1 MQEALTFTPHSA
13 FQFEW
18 PFNEA
23 PGLATPFLNAICRTL
38 IARIRADNRRLRD
51 QINVARATIAGLQG
65 LERPDVVAK
74 RRGLPAEDFV
84 PKGMLRAYNERKAR
98 GPVEGAH

>member
-1 MQEALTFTPHSA
+1 MAVPLAAKGHHPDLDRL
-13 FQFEW
+13 
-18 PFNEA
+18 
-23 PGLATPFLNAICRTL
+23 PGL
-38 IARIRADNRRLRD
+38 
-51 QINVARATIAGLQG
+51 GS
-65 LERPDVVAK
+65 DVVAK